1 MERHR
6 GRQRGR
12 GISRCT
18 LFRRSGGRF
27 VGAGECCMILI
38 FPMYQVLI
46 FVCKK
51 LFFGKQ
57 GDIDLPTVS
66 GNLNSFARVCLSLSL
81 SLSLCLSLS
90 LSLSLARALSLYVY
104 THIIICTYINTAR
117 ARAQTLCLFLLLS
130 LDMYTHMF
138 SYMYV

>member
-1 MERHR
+1 
-6 GRQRGR
+6 
-12 GISRCT
+12 
-18 LFRRSGGRF
+18 
-27 VGAGECCMILI
+27 MILI

-51 LFFGKQ
+51 LFFGKK

-90 LSLSLARALSLYVY
+90 LSLSLSLCWRVDFVRGISFA
-104 THIIICTYINTAR
+104 HACSQR
-117 ARAQTLCLFLLLS
+117 L
-130 LDMYTHMF
+130 
-138 SYMYV
+138 